1 MKKIFSS
8 IAFLALAVVLVA
20 SFASCSSD
28 SKGTKD
34 EKKAKV
40 TAKAKSAPYEL
51 LLVANKEWLKTPG
64 GEMLMKAVNPM
75 IEGLPSDETAFRV
88 TSINPSAFQKRF
100 RSYGLIVNV
109 DVDAKYEKATAVF
122 LNDVYCQPQV
132 IIQFEAPSYD
142 ALLAYLASDEKTVET
157 IQAVMNEHEFS
168 RERALLSKHYS
179 NGVMKVSKEMFG
191 KGICAPK
198 DINEVKRGKNFFWAS
213 ASKQEFRLNVCVYTL
228 PLREMSVPELIAA
241 RDSVMK
247 VNIPGSREDQWM
259 ETDTRTV
266 TARTARHEGK
276 AIMEIRGL
284 WDMRNDAMGGPF
296 VSYVQTDYDHS
307 RLVVTEGFV
316 FAPNEKKR
324 ALIRELE
331 AMLQTMIL

>member
-1 MKKIFSS
+1 MRKILSN
-8 IAFLALAVVLVA
+8 IAFLVFAAMFVA
-20 SFASCSSD
+20 SLASCSSD
-28 SKGTKD
+28 SKGAKG

-51 LLVANKEWLKTPG
+51 LVVASKDWLKTPG
-64 GEMLMKAVNPM
+64 GEMFMKVVNPM
-75 IEGLPSDETAFRV
+75 IEGLPSDETSFRV

-100 RSYGLIVNV
+100 RSYGLIVKV
-109 DVDAKYEKATAVF
+109 DVDAKHEKAMAMF

-157 IQAVMNEHEFS
+157 VQAVMNEHEFA
-168 RERALLSKHYS
+168 RERALLAKHYS
-179 NGVMKVSKEMFG
+179 NEVMKASKEMFG
-191 KGICAPK
+191 KGVNAPK
-198 DINEVKRGKNFFWAS
+198 DIDQVKRGKNFFWAS
-213 ASKQEFRLNVCVYTL
+213 ASKQDFRLNACVYAL
-228 PLREMSVPELIAA
+228 PLRDMSVPELIAA

-247 VNIPGSREDQWM
+247 VNIPGSRDDQWM

-266 TARTARHEGK
+266 TARMARHEGK
-276 AIMEIRGL
+276 MLMEIRGL

-296 VSYVQTDYDHS
+296 VSYVQTDYDND
-307 RLVVTEGFV
+307 RLLVAEGFV
-316 FAPNEKKR
+316 FAPEEKKR

>member
-1 MKKIFSS
+1 MRKVLSG
-8 IAFLALAVVLVA
+8 IAFLVSVVVLVA

-28 SKGTKD
+28 KKGAKD
-34 EKKAKV
+34 EKTTKV

-51 LLVANKEWLKTPG
+51 LVVANKEWLKTPG
-64 GEMLMKAVNPM
+64 GEIFMKAVNPM
-75 IEGLPSDETAFRV
+75 IEGLPSDETSFRV

-100 RSYGLIVNV
+100 RSYGLIVKV
-109 DVDAKYEKATAVF
+109 DVDAKHEKAIAMF

-132 IIQFEAPSYD
+132 IVQFEAPSYD
-142 ALLAYLASDEKTVET
+142 ALLAYLASDEKAVET
-157 IQAVMNEHEFS
+157 MQAVMNEHEFA

-179 NGVMKVSKEMFG
+179 NEVMKVSKEMLG
-191 KGICAPK
+191 KGINAPK
-198 DINEVKRGKNFFWAS
+198 DIDEVKRGKNFFWAS
-213 ASKQEFRLNVCVYTL
+213 ASKQEFRLNVCGYTL
-228 PLREMSVPELIAA
+228 PLRDMSVPELIAA

-247 VNIPGSREDQWM
+247 VNIPGGREDQWM

-266 TARTARHEGK
+266 TARMARHEGK
-276 AIMEIRGL
+276 MLMEIRGL

-296 VSYVQTDYDHS
+296 VCYVQTDYDHN

-316 FAPNEKKR
+316 FAPEEKKR